1 MFASTTTPHRL
12 VRRVATTSTGP
23 NVKSRKLLCGK
34 KSEKMIASTTAP
46 PPLVRSVKN
55 VTTTSTGPGFKVNAL
70 GLLLGTCLLLHP
82 ANHAGALDIET
93 AQKTWKCLLGGCRSE
108 LVRCVRDPSCA
119 ANLVCLETCSPG
131 DLNCQVRCGD
141 IFQNKVVEEFN
152 TCLLSKKKCIPQ
164 SANDGSYPVPPDC
177 ALVEKFNTQDFTG
190 TWYITSGL
198 NPLFDLYDCQV
209 HEFSASPHKLTG
221 KLTWRVT
228 TPDGGFIT
236 RNAMQNFVQ
245 KNPKRPGVLSNHDN
259 EYLNY
264 KDDWF
269 IVSARLNNQPD
280 DYVFVYYNGSN
291 DAWDGYGGAVVY
303 TRSSSLPK
311 SNFPEL
317 RLAAAKVGLDFDNFK
332 MTDNSCGPQ
341 PSLFARVHKRLF
353 EGERALA
360 TNRNSSS

>member
-1 MFASTTTPHRL
+1 
-12 VRRVATTSTGP
+12 
-23 NVKSRKLLCGK
+23 
-34 KSEKMIASTTAP
+34 
-46 PPLVRSVKN
+46 
-55 VTTTSTGPGFKVNAL
+55 
-70 GLLLGTCLLLHP
+70 
-82 ANHAGALDIET
+82 
-93 AQKTWKCLLGGCRSE
+93 
-108 LVRCVRDPSCA
+108 
-119 ANLVCLETCSPG
+119 
-131 DLNCQVRCGD
+131 
-141 IFQNKVVEEFN
+141 
-152 TCLLSKKKCIPQ
+152 LSKKKCIPQ
-164 SANDGSYPVPPDC
+164 SANDGTYPVPDC

-209 HEFSASPHKLTG
+209 HEFSASPNKLTG

-236 RNAMQNFVQ
+236 RDATQNFVQ

-264 KDDWF
+264 REDWF
-269 IVSARLNNQPD
+269 IVSARLNKQPD
-280 DYVFVYYNGSN
+280 DYIFVYYTGSN

-311 SNFPEL
+311 SIVPEL

-332 MTDNSCGPQ
+332 TTDNSCTPQ
-341 PSLFARVHKRLF
+341 PSLFAKVHKRLF

-360 TNRNSSS
+360 NSSN